1 MCGEIVTYGGLI
13 KYVNLLRTM
22 GARFLTIEERIYTLG
37 REKARMNSVVMVWNW
52 RCQYE
57 LSFLSEYLHIY
68 TDG

>member
-37 REKARMNSVVMVWNW
+37 REKARMNSVV
-52 RCQYE
+52 
-57 LSFLSEYLHIY
+57 L
-68 TDG
+68 D